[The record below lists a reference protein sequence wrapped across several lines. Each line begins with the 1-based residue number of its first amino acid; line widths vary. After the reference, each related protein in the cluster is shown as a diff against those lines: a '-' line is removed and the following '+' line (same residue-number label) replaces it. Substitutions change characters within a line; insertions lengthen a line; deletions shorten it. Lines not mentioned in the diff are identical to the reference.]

1 MVLVTAAVTYLL
13 TPLVRRLAIAGGA
26 IHAARDRD
34 VHIVPIPL
42 LGGLAI
48 YGGVAA
54 GLMVAGQVTP
64 LRTVLQDSPRM
75 ASGLLLAGGLIALVG
90 VIDDR
95 WGLGPIIKLAGQVGA
110 AGILVWSGAQLSW
123 LPEPNGGTLGL
134 SPHEAPAL
142 TILAVVAA
150 RNAGNLSRRP
160 RRLPPRAFL
169 T

>member
-1 MVLVTAAVTYLL
+1 MAAVREYALIVLVTAAVPYLL

-75 ASGLLLAGGLIALVG
+75 ASGLLLAGGVHPLRGGIQG
-90 VIDDR
+90 R
-95 WGLGPIIKLAGQVGA
+95 WGAGPSLNLGGQVGA
-110 AGILVWSGAQLSW
+110 GGLLV
-123 LPEPNGGTLGL
+123 LG
-134 SPHEAPAL
+134 
-142 TILAVVAA
+142 
-150 RNAGNLSRRP
+150 R
-160 RRLPPRAFL
+160 
-169 T
+169 